1 MDKIKY
7 YKKLISLVCITS
19 GTGLLLEHLFTWGE
33 FNLLDFPFSHDLYGI
48 ILIIIGYLISGV
60 WSKGEN
66 IEDEE
71 ESDNNQE
78 NSN

>member
-33 FNLLDFPFSHDLYGI
+33 FNLLDIPFSHDLYGL
-48 ILIIIGYLISGV
+48 ILIFIGFLVSGV
-60 WSKGEN
+60 WSKGEKL
-66 IEDEE
+66 EDKETE
-71 ESDNNQE
+71 DDE
-78 NSN
+78 